1 MTEFAAVSGQTT
13 MTAGAKGA
21 KAPAGAS
28 PADGAF
34 AAMFGKA
41 ADGGAA
47 DGTAVGAETPVAVV
61 DPALIDPALL
71 EGEGAATT
79 DGMDPLTGKPRKPG
93 TKTKTTAEQA
103 ETLAMP
109 VQVAL
114 TTPVVAETPAPAEG
128 KAKAAP
134 TVDAAAA
141 LATGQETKIS
151 DDKAEALKALGA
163 DGKAIADMLAQ
174 AAGKDGKAA
183 AAPTTSKADA
193 SPTSATVTLTAR
205 QGDQSA
211 ADGSGAGDG
220 RGREQDKL
228 SALALAT
235 SAANDDSAI
244 AGDFDPLRDIVQSL
258 PPVVQSQLSVGRAGL
273 APTASTGQ
281 MLGDKAIDMDVS
293 GQWIDR
299 MAREIASIAEGT
311 GHSRFQLTPP
321 NLGRIQV
328 DLWRGDDKM
337 NVRLV
342 AETDEAARRLNEGRS
357 ALENHARIGALS
369 LGSVSV
375 EKASAP
381 FDTSREQN
389 QRQNADTNGNAQQ
402 QASAQAQGQSAQ
414 ARGDSNS
421 GPNRGGNSAVTGS
434 EQDGDTELAARTT
447 RASDPRVR
455 FA

>member
-13 MTAGAKGA
+13 MNAGAKGA

-28 PADGAF
+28 PVDGAF

-47 DGTAVGAETPVAVV
+47 DGAAVGGETPVAVI

-79 DGMDPLTGKPRKPG
+79 DGMDPLTGKPRKSG

-114 TTPVVAETPAPAEG
+114 TTPVVAETPTPAEG

-141 LATGQETKIS
+141 LATGQDTKIS
-151 DDKAEALKALGA
+151 DDTAEALKALGA
-163 DGKAIADMLAQ
+163 DGKA
-174 AAGKDGKAA
+174 A
-183 AAPTTSKADA
+183 AAPTTAKADA
-193 SPTSATVTLTAR
+193 SPTSATVTLAA
-205 QGDQSA
+205 QQADQSA
-211 ADGSGAGDG
+211 SDGSGTGEG

-228 SALALAT
+228 SAPALAT

-281 MLGDKAIDMDVS
+281 LLGDKAIDMDVS

-414 ARGDSNS
+414 GRGDSNS